1 MSELGPSDF
10 DDLFSRNEK
19 SLSLFY
25 AVWYSFCQTF
35 EPIFD
40 SIETNFLPYSTKLN
54 DGVSPLW
61 DRFSLETVP
70 TIIHLDGDKLIGR
83 KDTRKEIGV
92 TKDDVDTLIK
102 ELKA

>member
-1 MSELGPSDF
+1 MRELGPSDF

-19 SLSLFY
+19 SLVLFY
-25 AVWYSFCQTF
+25 AVWYSFCQRF

-40 SIETNFLPYSTKLN
+40 SIESNFLLYSTRLN

-70 TIIHLDGDKLIGR
+70 TIIPLDGDKLIGR
-83 KDTRKEIGV
+83 KDTRKEIGLI
-92 TKDDVDTLIK
+92 KDDVDTLIK